1 MQIITLVFTC
11 LITRNRGS
19 NPLRGTISIFYNCM
33 STHIRKKTKS
43 IISEIQKNIF
53 QLLDYKL
60 SNIIKNLT
68 ISLLWQE

>member
-1 MQIITLVFTC
+1 
-11 LITRNRGS
+11 
-19 NPLRGTISIFYNCM
+19 M
-33 STHIRKKTKS
+33 STHILKKTKS